1 MNSEFPLSGSVPAAR
16 SMWLLTKLRLTRL
29 LNRMSGIFGR
39 SLGARRAELLGRGRS
54 ATPSKTRNRWITG
67 GFVGFAMLFTAGNF
81 VRQGILNLHAHLDVG
96 TVDGATGRFGRMPEL
111 TPGPFSLALNQGLAM
126 ELCLIF
132 LAVTL
137 VSVGGRELTRPD
149 WDLEWL
155 ATLPIR
161 RRVLLWSRIVEYSIA
176 NPAGLAILWPTCTV
190 IAWFSGYG
198 LAAPLPGAAVA
209 LPLLLLVGLLPALV
223 DTGLRL
229 TLAPS
234 QLRNLQALFSVS
246 AVVILYAAMSVGMG
260 SPLELIFTL
269 ARRFPTWASWLPPGL
284 AVRVLNARGLGQGG
298 VLELLL
304 VVQVSIGLAIGVWAL
319 ERQLRRGIVA
329 AGSRETGRDI
339 AASATRGAGSPDSP
353 QSKSWTGRLPVSPVQ
368 RRELRLL
375 SRDRNFLVQSLVL
388 PVVIVFG
395 QLILN
400 SRAGFFTAIAAHE
413 TSLAAVAF
421 GLAAYMLMLSAF
433 QTLNSEGGSLWLLY
447 TVPRSLGSII
457 DEKARLWSVFALI
470 YPTVVFAIAIAITH
484 RVDLELLGLASMVLL
499 GVPIYSLI
507 AVSLGVFGCNPLA
520 QDAQSKVHVTYV
532 YLYFLVSGVYTF
544 AIAASTWWQRVVFVV
559 LSGLLA
565 LALSQKAR
573 DQLPYLLDPT
583 SSPPARV
590 SIADGLIAAMVFFVL
605 QAVCALII
613 GGAPRTLTV
622 VEIVVIYSIAGA
634 LTYGI
639 FRLSFWRAGTQ
650 GVPALRG
657 RGSRLGSMAAWG
669 IAAGIV
675 AGIAGLAY
683 VAFILRFGLFP
694 EQGGTALHGLAHR
707 IEFLALAVI
716 AAPLFEEF
724 IFRGLIYGGLRRSM
738 KPVVAA
744 LVSAGVFAIVHPPQ
758 SMVPVFVL
766 GFCAALAYERT
777 GALLAPMLAHAV
789 YNAVVVGYPLFHH

>member
-1 MNSEFPLSGSVPAAR
+1 MTPESGGVRAAR
-16 SMWLLTKLRLTRL
+16 SMWLLTKLRLTRV
-29 LNRMSGIFGR
+29 LNRMGKIYGR
-39 SLGARRAELLGRGRS
+39 SLGARKAQPLADGRP
-54 ATPSKTRNRWITG
+54 ATPPKARNRWITG
-67 GFVGFAMLFTAGNF
+67 ALVGFAMLFTAGNF
-81 VRQGILNLHAHLDVG
+81 VRQGILNLHAHLDI
-96 TVDGATGRFGRMPEL
+96 GALNVTGGRFGRLPQL
-111 TPGPFSLALNQGLAM
+111 PPGPFSVPLSHGLAM
-126 ELCLIF
+126 ELCLVF
-132 LAVTL
+132 AAVTL
-137 VSVGGRELTRPD
+137 LSIGGRELTQPD

-176 NPAGLAILWPTCTV
+176 NPAGLAILLPTCTV
-190 IAWFSGYG
+190 IAWYSGYG
-198 LAAPLPGAAVA
+198 LAAPVSGAAVA
-209 LPLLLLVGLLPALV
+209 LPLLFLVGLLQALV

-260 SPLELIFTL
+260 SPLELVFTL
-269 ARRFPTWASWLPPGL
+269 ARQFPSWASWLPPGL
-284 AVRVLNARGLGQGG
+284 AVRVLNARSMGQGA

-304 VVQVSIGLAIGVWAL
+304 VVLVGTAVTLGVWAL
-319 ERQLRRGIVA
+319 EGQLRRGMVA
-329 AGSRETGRDI
+329 AGSRETGRND
-339 AASATRGAGSPDSP
+339 ADAGRRTADSPDSP
-353 QSKSWTGRLPVSPVQ
+353 QPKGWSVWLPASAVQ
-368 RRELRLL
+368 RRELHLL

-395 QLILN
+395 QLLLN
-400 SRAGFFTAIAAHE
+400 SRAGFFAAIASHE

-433 QTLNSEGGSLWLLY
+433 QTLNSEGGALWLLY

-457 DEKARLWSVFALI
+457 DEKARLWSALALI
-470 YPTVVFAIAIAITH
+470 YPTVVFAVAIAMTH
-484 RVDLELLGLASMVLL
+484 HVDLELLGLASMVLL
-499 GVPIYSLI
+499 GVPIYSRI

-532 YLYFLVSGVYTF
+532 YLYFLISGVYTF
-544 AIAASTWWQRVVFVV
+544 AIVTSTWWQRVVFVV
-559 LSGLLA
+559 LSALLA

-573 DQLPYLLDPT
+573 DQLPYLLDPA

-590 SIADGLIAAMVFFVL
+590 SIADGLIAAMLFFVL
-605 QAVCALII
+605 QAVCALAV
-613 GGAPRTLTV
+613 GGARHTITV

-639 FRLSFWRAGTQ
+639 FRLSYWRAGTQ

-657 RGSRLGSMAAWG
+657 RGSSLGSMAGWG
-669 IAAGIV
+669 VAAGIL

-683 VAFILRFGLFP
+683 VAFILRFGLLG
-694 EQGGTALHGLAHR
+694 EQRGTAVQGLAHR

-738 KPVVAA
+738 TPLAAA
-744 LVSAGVFAIVHPPQ
+744 LFSAGVFAIVHPPQ

-789 YNAVVVGYPLFHH
+789 YNAVVVGYPLFFHR